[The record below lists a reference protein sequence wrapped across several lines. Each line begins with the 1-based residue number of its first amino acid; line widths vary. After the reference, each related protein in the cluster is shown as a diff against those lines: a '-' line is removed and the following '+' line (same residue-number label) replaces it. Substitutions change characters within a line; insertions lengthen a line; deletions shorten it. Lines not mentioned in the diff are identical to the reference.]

1 MSDVNVDVD
10 YNKLFELIKNNEWE
24 KFKKYINDN
33 NDLDFNLRDDTQ
45 EYLLYYAILYNK
57 LDIVKLLVDKNAK
70 IDITDSEERSLLYL
84 SIKYGYDNITTYL
97 LEKNKDSIGINILD
111 IKDKQKKIP
120 LHYAIQK
127 KNINM
132 IEKLLEYNSNPN
144 TLDINGYNA
153 LHLSIFTR
161 NIEIVKLI
169 LKYIGNINARSTS
182 GETALHLATNLRLTN
197 ICILLIDNNININIQ
212 DYTHE
217 FSVLHYVATI
227 NQIELLNKLIEKK
240 VNINIQDVFGNTPL
254 HYAFIEENYNI
265 ATILMTIDNLNYN
278 LWNIN
283 GKLPFHIFLEN
294 YSDTNITIFEKLLD
308 KTNLNIKDYN
318 GNSCLFY
325 IINLNLWKKYK
336 NILETRKI
344 DIFSE
349 NKQNMMLIDLIKDK
363 DKNEFIDLI
372 TTSYLNKLRKQP
384 DLFQEDWENIC
395 SREFDKPIKLK
406 QKTLNNKDELNN
418 ECGKLI
424 KKNILENINKFKSGE
439 KMCNMHSYPTTK
451 NKICIDITEGE
462 PLSMCTFTGNTID
475 VLLGLIYLL
484 TKHKSACSTLT
495 TEFIEN
501 KNIHDFYKSMG
512 VLMNSRS
519 EFLNFEIIWINY
531 KLYVV
536 EHFFEQ
542 IKDCINAQKR
552 FIILPL
558 GIELKEGSH
567 ANYIIFDTVNKLV
580 ERFEP
585 HGSTTPPGLN
595 YNPDLLD
602 KILYSRFKEIDENIK
617 YLKPSDY
624 LPKIS
629 FQLLDILE
637 NKKKKI
643 GDPGGFC
650 ALWAVWYVDMRLTYH
665 DIEPQKL
672 INKLIK
678 TIKENNIYVKN
689 MIRNY
694 ASNIIKDRDEILKYG
709 NIDINDWLN
718 DDYTDTNLDKIIDKI
733 KEKIVNINKINYNQ
747 VN

>member
-1 MSDVNVDVD
+1 MSDID
-10 YNKLFELIKNNEWE
+10 YNTLFKLIKNNEWDN
-24 KFKKYINDN
+24 FKKYINDK
-33 NDLDFNLRDDTQ
+33 NDLDLNLRDDTQ

-57 LDIVKLLVDKNAK
+57 LDIVKLLIEKGAK
-70 IDITDSEERSLLYL
+70 IDITDSEERCILYL
-84 SIKYGYDNITTYL
+84 SIKYGYDSITEYL
-97 LEKNKDSIGINILD
+97 LEKNKESIGINILD
-111 IKDKQKKIP
+111 IKDKQKKIS

-132 IEKLLEYNSNPN
+132 IEKLLEYNSNSN
-144 TLDINGYNA
+144 TYDINGYNS

-161 NIEIVKLI
+161 NIDIVKLI
-169 LKYIGNINARSTS
+169 IKYIGNINARSVN
-182 GETALHLATNLRLTN
+182 GETALHLATNLRLTD
-197 ICILLIDNNININIQ
+197 IAILLIDNGININIQ

-227 NQIELLNKLIEKK
+227 NQIELLNKLIGK
-240 VNINIQDVFGNTPL
+240 NININVQDVFGNTPL
-254 HYAFIEENYNI
+254 HYAFIEENYSI
-265 ATILMTIDNLNYN
+265 ASILLSVENLNYN

-294 YSDTNITIFEKLLD
+294 YNEENVEILEKLLD

-325 IINLNLWKKYK
+325 IINLDLWKKYK
-336 NILETRKI
+336 TKLETRKI
-344 DIFSE
+344 DIFSQ
-349 NKQNMMLIDLIKDK
+349 NKQNMMLIDLIKEKNK
-363 DKNEFIDLI
+363 DEFINLI
-372 TTSYLNKLRKQP
+372 VKSYLNKLRTNP
-384 DLFQEDWENIC
+384 DLFQVEWENMC
-395 SREFDKPIKLK
+395 SREFDKPIKIK
-406 QKTLNNKDELNN
+406 QKTLNNKNELDE
-418 ECGKLI
+418 ECTKLI
-424 KKNILENINKFKSGE
+424 KKNILENINKIKSGE
-439 KMCNMHSYPTTK
+439 KMCNMHSFPTTK
-451 NKICIDITEGE
+451 NKICINIPEDNT
-462 PLSMCTFTGNTID
+462 LNVCTFTGNTLD

-484 TKHKSACSTLT
+484 NKHKSSCSTLT

-501 KNIHDFYKSMG
+501 KNIHDFYKSIG

-536 EHFFEQ
+536 DHFFEH
-542 IKDCINAQKR
+542 ITDCIKAGSK

-567 ANYIIFDTVNKLV
+567 ANYIVYDINNKLV

-602 KILYSRFKEIDENIK
+602 KILYSRFKEFDENIT

-650 ALWAVWYVDMRLTYH
+650 ALWAIWYVDMRLTYP
-665 DIEPQKL
+665 DIHPQKL
-672 INKLIK
+672 VNKLIK

-694 ASNIIKDRDEILKYG
+694 AINIIKDRDEILNYG
-709 NIDINDWLN
+709 NIDINDWMN
-718 DDYTDTNLDKIIDKI
+718 DDYNETNLDKIIEKI
-733 KEKIVNINKINYNQ
+733 KEKIGLLTKK
-747 VN
+747 

>member
-1 MSDVNVDVD
+1 MSNTDYNVDYNVD
-10 YNKLFELIKNNEWE
+10 YNKLFTLIKNNEWDN
-24 KFKKYINDN
+24 FKKYINDN

-57 LDIVKLLVDKNAK
+57 LDIIKILVEKNAR

-97 LEKNKDSIGINILD
+97 LEKNKESIGINILD

-127 KNINM
+127 KNIDM
-132 IEKLLEYNSNPN
+132 IQKLLEYNSNPN
-144 TLDINGYNA
+144 TLDINGYNS

-161 NIEIVKLI
+161 NIDIVKI
-169 LKYIGNINARSTS
+169 VLKYIGNINARSMN

-197 ICILLIDNNININIQ
+197 ICIFLIENNININIQ

-217 FSVLHYVATI
+217 FSVIHYVATI

-240 VNINIQDVFGNTPL
+240 CNINIQDVFGNTAL

-265 ATILMTIDNLNYN
+265 VSLLMSVDNLNYN

-294 YSDTNITIFEKLLD
+294 YNESNTEIFEKLID

-325 IINLNLWKKYK
+325 IINLNLWKQYK
-336 NILETRKI
+336 HILEKRKI
-344 DIFSE
+344 DIFSK
-349 NKQNMMLIDLIKDK
+349 NKQNIMLLDLIKDK
-363 DKNEFIDLI
+363 DKDEFIDLI
-372 TTSYLNKLRKQP
+372 VKSYLNRLRNKP
-384 DLFQEDWENIC
+384 DLFDLEWENIC
-395 SREFDKPIKLK
+395 SKEFDKPIKLK
-406 QKTLNNKDELNN
+406 TRMINNKNELQT
-418 ECGKLI
+418 ECEKII
-424 KKNILENINKFKSGE
+424 KKNILENINKIKTGE
-439 KMCNMHSYPTTK
+439 KICNIRSYPSTK
-451 NKICIDITEGE
+451 NKICININEGE
-462 PLSMCTFTGNTID
+462 PLSMCTFTGNTLD
-475 VLLGLIYLL
+475 VLLGLIFLL
-484 TKHKSACSTLT
+484 NKHKKSCSTLT

-501 KNIHDFYKSMG
+501 KNIQDFYKSMG
-512 VLMNSRS
+512 ILMNSRS

-536 EHFFEQ
+536 NHFFEH
-542 IKDCINAQKR
+542 IKDCVKAGKQ

-567 ANYIIFDTVNKLV
+567 ANYIIYDVFNKVV

-585 HGSTTPPGLN
+585 HGSTSPPGVN

-602 KILYSRFKEIDENIK
+602 KILYFRFKEIDENIK

-650 ALWAVWYVDMRLTYH
+650 ALWAIWYVDMRLTYS
-665 DIEPQKL
+665 DLEPKILVGQ
-672 INKLIK
+672 LIK

-694 ASNIIKDRDEILKYG
+694 AVNIINDRDEILKYG

-718 DDYTDTNLDKIIDKI
+718 DDYNDINLDKIINKI
-733 KEKIVNINKINYNQ
+733 KEKIININK
-747 VN
+747 